1 MLKVVG
7 NEAAQDEVDGRSLL
21 DEIAREGARRMLVAA
36 LETEVAAYLEAH
48 RDERDDEG
56 HALVVRNGKGRTR
69 KVTVGAG
76 TIPVSAPRVNDRRT
90 DQDGERRRF
99 TSRIL
104 PPYMRRSPK
113 VAEVLPVL
121 YLRGLSTGDF
131 REALAALLGDDAA
144 GLSATN
150 IARLTNEWETEYRAF
165 QKRSLADR
173 DYVYV
178 WVDGVHFNVRLEDD
192 RLCTL
197 VMIGVRPDGTKE
209 LITVED
215 GYRESAESWKTV
227 LRDLKRRGMRP
238 PVVAVGDGALGFWA
252 AVRDVWP
259 KTREQR
265 DWFHKLGNILDKLP
279 KRLQPR
285 VKAALHEVMYAETR
299 EQAREAVTRFATEYG
314 AKYPKA
320 VTTLEKDADVLL
332 TFFDFPAEHW
342 KHLRT
347 SQRDRVAVRDGAA
360 APARDEGRGLAHEGA
375 PDGLQAPRHGAGAMA
390 TARRRAPP
398 AARPRRH
405 RLRGRRPAGGEG
417 QQDEGESG
425 MITPRHASR
434 SASSPSRW
442 RRGST
447 TSRRPR
453 SPDGGQ
459 TTQRSGRSG
468 R

>member
-1 MLKVVG
+1 MKVVG
-7 NEAAQDEVDGRSLL
+7 SETAQDEGDGRSQL
-21 DEIAREGARRMLVAA
+21 DEIAREGAPRRLVAA

-48 RDERDDEG
+48 RNERDDEG
-56 HALVVRNGKGRTR
+56 HALVVCNGRGRTR

-131 REALAALLGDDAA
+131 RDALAALLGDDAA

-192 RLCTL
+192 RPRT
-197 VMIGVRPDGTKE
+197 P
-209 LITVED
+209 
-215 GYRESAESWKTV
+215 
-227 LRDLKRRGMRP
+227 RGDR
-238 PVVAVGDGALGFWA
+238 
-252 AVRDVWP
+252 AVRHRVWC
-259 KTREQR
+259 Q
-265 DWFHKLGNILDKLP
+265 
-279 KRLQPR
+279 
-285 VKAALHEVMYAETR
+285 
-299 EQAREAVTRFATEYG
+299 
-314 AKYPKA
+314 A

-342 KHLRT
+342 KHMRT
-347 SQRDRVAVRDGAA
+347 SNVIESPFATVRLRQRVTK
-360 APARDEGRGLAHEGA
+360 
-375 PDGLQAPRHGAGAMA
+375 GAGSRTKGLLMA
-390 TARRRAPP
+390 YKLLDMAQA
-398 AARPRRH
+398 
-405 RLRGRRPAGGEG
+405 
-417 QQDEGESG
+417 
-425 MITPRHASR
+425 
-434 SASSPSRW
+434 RW
-442 RRGST
+442 RRL
-447 TSRRPR
+447 
-453 SPDGGQ
+453 DGAHLLPLVRAGTDFVDGVQ
-459 TTQRSGRSG
+459 QKGKASKTRARAA
-468 R
+468 